1 MRRELAT
8 AFVSMIVFTLLLGL
22 GYPLLVT
29 GVSQGILPGEANG
42 SLIKRDGV
50 VVGSSLI
57 GQQFYETEIGRDGK
71 PVTVKG
77 VVQTVP
83 DPRYFQTRPSYT
95 SDNAASTAFSNYGP
109 NNRTTLAAFQGYVQA
124 YLALNRA
131 PGGKLYDPAVTK
143 ASEIPVD
150 AVSDSASS
158 VDPDISV
165 ANARI
170 QAYRIAAVRRIPRA
184 AVDALVTRY
193 TTSRSLDFLGEPV
206 VDVLNINL
214 ALDRMT
220 GSAS

>member
-1 MRRELAT
+1 MRRELVI
-8 AFVSMIVFTLLLGL
+8 AFRSMIIFAVLLGL

-29 GVSQGILPGEANG
+29 GVSQGIFPGQANG
-42 SLIKRDGV
+42 SLIKKDGV

-57 GQQFYETEIGRDGK
+57 GQQFYETEIGKDGK
-71 PVTVKG
+71 PVKVKG

-83 DPRYFQTRPSYT
+83 DPSYFQTRPSYT
-95 SDNAASTAFSNYGP
+95 NDNAASTAFSNYGP
-109 NNRTTLAAFQGYVQA
+109 NDKTTLLAFQGYIQA
-124 YLALNRA
+124 YLALNTA
-131 PGGKLYDPAVTK
+131 PDGKHYDPAVTK

-158 VDPDISV
+158 IDPDISV

-170 QAYRIAAVRRIPRA
+170 QAYRIAALRHLSLA
-184 AVDALVTRY
+184 SVDALVTRF
-193 TTSRSLDFLGEPV
+193 TTSRSLGFFGEPV
-206 VDVLNINL
+206 VDVLDINL

>member
-1 MRRELAT
+1 MLRDLRT
-8 AFVSMIVFTLLLGL
+8 AFIAMIVFTVLLGL

-29 GVSQGILPGEANG
+29 GISQGVFPGKANG

-50 VVGSSLI
+50 IVGSSLI
-57 GQQFYETEIGRDGK
+57 GQQFYEPEVGSNGK
-71 PVTVKG
+71 PVTKKG

-109 NNRTTLAAFQGYVQA
+109 NGKTTLTAFQGYVQT

-131 PGGKLYDPAVTK
+131 PSGTPYDPAVTK
-143 ASEIPVD
+143 ASQIPVD

-158 VDPDISV
+158 IDPDISV

-170 QAYRIAAVRRIPRA
+170 QAYRVAAIRHLPLAR
-184 AVDALVTRY
+184 VDALVAKY
-193 TTSRSLDFLGEPV
+193 TSARGLGFLGEPG
-206 VDVLNINL
+206 VDALDINL
-214 ALDRMT
+214 ALDRIT
-220 GSAS
+220 GSN

>member
-1 MRRELAT
+1 
-8 AFVSMIVFTLLLGL
+8 MIVFAILLGL

-29 GVSQGILPGEANG
+29 GVSQGLFPGQANG

-50 VVGSSLI
+50 TVGSSLI
-57 GQQFYETEIGRDGK
+57 GQQFYMTEIGKNGK

-83 DPRYFQTRPSYT
+83 DPRYFQTRPSST
-95 SDNAASTAFSNYGP
+95 SDNAESTAFSNLGP
-109 NNRTTLAAFQGYVQA
+109 NNKTTLVAFQGYIA
-124 YLALNRA
+124 TYLALNKA
-131 PGGKLYDPAVTK
+131 PNGSWYDRAVTK
-143 ASEIPVD
+143 ASQIPVD

-170 QAYRIAAVRRIPRA
+170 QAYRIAAVRHLSLGTIE
-184 AVDALVTRY
+184 ALVSKY
-193 TTSRSLDFLGEPV
+193 TTSRSLGFLGEPV
-206 VDVLNINL
+206 VDVLNLNL

-220 GSAS
+220 GSQS